1 MSDHV
6 SDNPTVRR
14 AGPIGAPAAAEI
26 AEHFPQLQ
34 IVGLLGQGGMGAVYE
49 ARQKSLDRPVALKV
63 LLPDAERDA
72 SFAERFDRESRSLA
86 RLQHPN
92 IVAVHDSGQ
101 SGDLYYFI
109 MEYVDGSN
117 LRHVMSAGAVEP
129 SKALAIVG
137 QVCDALAYAH
147 EEGIVHRDIKPE
159 NILLDKNGRVK
170 IVDFGIAK
178 LVSRGSTDY
187 TLTAP
192 QQIMGTMHYMAPE
205 QIESTTEVDHRAD
218 LYSLGVVLYELLTG
232 ELPIGR
238 FPLPSQRAP
247 VDGFL
252 DEIVLHALEK
262 EPARRYQRADDI
274 KTDVEAVALR
284 QSPGPAPRA
293 VVAAGSAAS
302 MYYPVGPVKSVAIAY
317 LLRCLCFVGVSGI
330 HRFYAGRWITGII
343 WLLTGGLFMI
353 GQFVDLLLIP
363 GMIRVANLEAALL
376 AHGATVSQSPGPDQ
390 YSTA

>member
-1 MSDHV
+1 MSDLA

-14 AGPIGAPAAAEI
+14 VGPCGAPPPEEI

-63 LLPDAERDA
+63 LLPDADREA
-72 SFAERFDRESRSLA
+72 SFAERFDREARSLA

-92 IVAVHDSGQ
+92 IVTIHDSGQ

-117 LRHVMSAGAVEP
+117 LRHVMNAGAVEP
-129 SKALAIVG
+129 SKALAIVA

-159 NILLDKNGRVK
+159 NILLDKIGRVK
-170 IVDFGIAK
+170 IADFGIAK

-205 QIESTTEVDHRAD
+205 QIESTSEVDHRAD

-247 VDGFL
+247 VDGSL

-262 EPARRYQRADDI
+262 EPARRYQRADDV
-274 KTDVEAVALR
+274 KTDVEAAALR
-284 QSPGPAPRA
+284 QTPRPAPAA
-293 VVAAGSAAS
+293 VVAPGSFAPT
-302 MYYPVGPVKSVAIAY
+302 YYPVAGVKSAGIAY
-317 LLRCLCFVGVSGI
+317 LLWCLGFVGVFGI
-330 HRFYAGRWITGII
+330 HRFYAGRWISGII

-353 GQFVDLLLIP
+353 GQFIDLLLIP
-363 GMIRVANLEAALL
+363 GMIREANLEAALL
-376 AHGATVSQSPGPDQ
+376 AHGTSISQSPGPGQ
-390 YSTA
+390 HSTV

>member
-1 MSDHV
+1 MSDLA
-6 SDNPTVRR
+6 SDNPTVRG
-14 AGPIGAPAAAEI
+14 AGPIGPPLPDAI

-34 IVGLLGQGGMGAVYE
+34 IVALLGQGGMGAVYE
-49 ARQKSLDRPVALKV
+49 ARQKSLDRLVALKV
-63 LLPDAERDA
+63 LLPDVDRDA
-72 SFAERFDRESRSLA
+72 SFAERFDREARSLA

-92 IVAVHDSGQ
+92 IVTVHDSGQ

-117 LRHVMSAGAVEP
+117 LRHVMNAGAVEP
-129 SKALAIVG
+129 SRALAIVG

-147 EEGIVHRDIKPE
+147 EQGIIHRDIKPE
-159 NILLDKNGRVK
+159 NILLDKIGRVK
-170 IVDFGIAK
+170 IADFGIAK

-192 QQIMGTMHYMAPE
+192 QQIMGTIHYMAPE
-205 QIESTTEVDHRAD
+205 QIESTAEVDHRAD

-247 VDGFL
+247 VDGSL

-262 EPARRYQRADDI
+262 EPARRYQRADDV
-274 KTDVEAVALR
+274 KTDIEAVTLR
-284 QSPGPAPRA
+284 QTPGPALRA
-293 VVAAGSAAS
+293 VVAPGSVAS
-302 MYYPVGPVKSVAIAY
+302 TSYPVAGVKSAPIAY
-317 LLRCLCFVGVSGI
+317 LLWCLCLVGVSGI

-343 WLLTGGLFMI
+343 WLLTGGLLMI
-353 GQFVDLLLIP
+353 GQFVDLILIP
-363 GMIRVANLEAALL
+363 GMIRVANLESALL
-376 AHGATVSQSPGPDQ
+376 AHGASASRTPGPDS
-390 YSTA
+390 YATV

>member
-1 MSDHV
+1 MAGNA
-6 SDNPTVRR
+6 SDNPTIRQTR
-14 AGPIGAPAAAEI
+14 ASGAPPPAEI

-49 ARQKSLDRPVALKV
+49 ARQKRLDRPVALKV
-63 LLPDAERDA
+63 LLPDADREA
-72 SFAERFDRESRSLA
+72 SFAERFEREARSLA

-92 IVAVHDSGQ
+92 IVTVHDSGQ

-117 LRHVMSAGAVEP
+117 LRQVMNAGAVHP
-129 SKALAIVG
+129 SKALAIIG

-147 EEGIVHRDIKPE
+147 KEGIVHRDIKPE
-159 NILLDKNGRVK
+159 NILIDKNGRVK
-170 IVDFGIAK
+170 IADFGIAK

-187 TLTAP
+187 SLTAP

-205 QIESTTEVDHRAD
+205 QIESTAEVDHRAD

-247 VDGFL
+247 VDGSL

-262 EPARRYQRADDI
+262 EPARRYQRADDV
-274 KTDVEAVALR
+274 KTDIEAVALR
-284 QSPGPAPRA
+284 QSPGPAPKAA
-293 VVAAGSAAS
+293 VVAGSVAS
-302 MYYPVGPVKSVAIAY
+302 AYYPVVPVKSAATAY
-317 LLRCLCFVGVSGI
+317 LLWCLCFVGVTGI

-343 WLLTGGLFMI
+343 WILTGGIFMI
-353 GQFVDLLLIP
+353 GQFIDLILIP

-376 AHGATVSQSPGPDQ
+376 ASGTSASQSPG
-390 YSTA
+390 SNSHTMG